1 MAKAKTTPT
10 KIPAAIGSVVYIRD
24 NDDRTIQLKARVYDM
39 DFSSQTAA
47 VGFYPDRDGPNP
59 SMLHLPQMY
68 RATVPISE
76 LSLTPHEGTQQV
88 GYIDALIM
96 AGVATEADSSFGWTD
111 EAGGTHQYGAN
122 AIVAPASAEAP
133 VPEFDVEEPEELPPA
148 PAAPPTATQMIMEE
162 VNKQVAAAYAREGD
176 QRSGHSVPVNPQAP
190 LAGLST
196 AHVLF
201 TRNEILTKIAEAET
215 SLAQLRR
222 MVEAVVKA

>member
-1 MAKAKTTPT
+1 MAKAKNTPT

-39 DFSSQTAA
+39 DFTAQTAA

-59 SMLHLPQMY
+59 SMLHLPHMY

-96 AGVATEADSSFGWTD
+96 AGAATETDSSSDWVD
-111 EAGGTHQYGAN
+111 EAGGTHQSGEK
-122 AIVAPASAEAP
+122 AIEAPALTEA
-133 VPEFDVEEPEELPPA
+133 VPEFDVEEQEDAAEVALVELA
-148 PAAPPTATQMIMEE
+148 SKTSQTATQMIMEE
-162 VNKQVAAAYAREGD
+162 VNKHVTNAMAKAD
-176 QRSGHSVPVNPQAP
+176 AP
-190 LAGLST
+190 A
-196 AHVLF
+196 LF
-201 TRNEILTKIAEAET
+201 TRDQILTKIAETEA